1 MNWLLWTVVLG
12 LLVALVALH
21 VIGSRGLTRWGVRP
35 SGAVL
40 VLRAVNAAAA
50 ILVVAFA
57 FWNWVS

>member
-1 MNWLLWTVVLG
+1 MNWLLWAVALG

-21 VIGSRGLTRWGVRP
+21 VIGARGLRRWGVRP

-40 VLRAVNAAAA
+40 VLRAVNVAAA

-57 FWNWVS
+57 FWSWVS